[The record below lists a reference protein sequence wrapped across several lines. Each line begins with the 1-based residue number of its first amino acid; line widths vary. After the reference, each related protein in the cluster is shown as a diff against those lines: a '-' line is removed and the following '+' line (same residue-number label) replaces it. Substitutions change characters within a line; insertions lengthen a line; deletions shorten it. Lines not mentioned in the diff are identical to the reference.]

1 MLYEGVGAEEA
12 ASPAFDSQKLGI
24 EKFSIGPAAVKD
36 DMLLVRFGVLYFQ
49 CDVTAPTV
57 IGIVLFGV
65 ENI

>member
-12 ASPAFDSQKLGI
+12 ASPAFDSQKLGL
-24 EKFSIGPAAVKD
+24 EKFSLGPAAVKD

-49 CDVTAPTV
+49 CDVAAPTV

-65 ENI
+65 ENV